1 MSDCKKFVAWMMDAA
16 MGELDPRGE
25 CELLAHVREC
35 ASCREAYQHAREL
48 ANFVDRG
55 LESLVAGE
63 PSAQFGSRLRAR
75 IAEERSAARTNWF
88 TWRPAAAA
96 LALAALIAAVVLLR
110 TPQPTISRPT
120 PAQLAPNALS
130 SAKLPASQLR
140 RRGQSHERAAL
151 AATVVSRGQFAA
163 SRVAALRASVQREPE
178 VLVPPGQ
185 LKAIKQFAAEINA
198 GHIGAKELIAADARA
213 KKPLDIAPLEIAP
226 LEKPQSGTDPAFDG
240 QESPRHP

>member
-1 MSDCKKFVAWMMDAA
+1 MGDCKKFAEWLTDAA
-16 MGELDPRGE
+16 VGMVAADDER
-25 CELLAHVREC
+25 ELLAHVREC

-75 IAEERSAARTNWF
+75 IAKERSAARTNWF

-110 TPQPTISRPT
+110 TPQRRMPQVIPVRT
-120 PAQLAPNALS
+120 APDVARS
-130 SAKLPASQLR
+130 SKLPASEPLTKTQISHAQAEPAARVGLR
-140 RRGQSHERAAL
+140 R
-151 AATVVSRGQFAA
+151 QFAA
-163 SRVAALRASVQREPE
+163 SRVPALRGFVQREPE

-185 LKAIKQFAAEINA
+185 LQLLVQFASDIRS
-198 GHIGAKELIAADARA
+198 GRIDGKQLIAADAQVR
-213 KKPLDIAPLEIAP
+213 KPLNIAPLAIAP
-226 LEKPQSGTDPAFDG
+226 LRKPDVDTLPDTLGNPNG
-240 QESPRHP
+240 H